1 MVSSPTDRRSQ
12 KYGFESVDSMT
23 VFFRKW
29 IPEDEINGL
38 VEQAETNFR
47 PRKEASR
54 EETHLQKIQ
63 KAEFAIVRRLVHRN
77 PPIL

>member
-29 IPEDEINGL
+29 IPENEITDL
-38 VEQAETNFR
+38 VSQSESNFR
-47 PRKEASR
+47 PRKEASDQ
-54 EETHLQKIQ
+54 ETELQKIQ

-77 PPIL
+77 PPLF